1 MNSVG
6 LATVYQI
13 HQRHLHI
20 HPLTINHNTHINQLR
35 KRDHQLLKMTFLY
48 TTFTQGISKSDF
60 QLAIENILAQIM
72 RMLVFINSS
81 ASLYAFLASGHEF
94 RYEFDHFIVKI
105 ITYLFG

>member
-13 HQRHLHI
+13 HQSHLHI

-35 KRDHQLLKMTFLY
+35 KRDHQLLKMTLS
-48 TTFTQGISKSDF
+48 ISKSDF
-60 QLAIENILAQIM
+60 QLAVENILAQIM

-81 ASLYAFLASGHEF
+81 ASFYVFLASGH
-94 RYEFDHFIVKI
+94 EFDHFIVKI
-105 ITYLFG
+105 ITYLFGKNNRFYR